1 MYFRVLLLTVLY
13 LVSYQSSAKL
23 CTGHFVNPITDVCWR
38 CLFPLSIG
46 NAKVVNSSLP
56 DTENASSP
64 IGVCPAS
71 TGVRLG

>member
-1 MYFRVLLLTVLY
+1 MF
-13 LVSYQSSAKL
+13 
-23 CTGHFVNPITDVCWR
+23 I
-38 CLFPLSIG
+38 PLSIG

-71 TGVRLG
+71 TGVRLGLNIGFWSRWRLPMSRIHLIVW